1 MSELALLGF
10 YTLNNGAGPV
20 SNAALPLLMDEPR
33 NGLREFSQTQI
44 GRLTGAGNW
53 SVNRATTE
61 TQFASGPRS
70 WTLTTRTFRQ
80 GVEAWNRGCPEF
92 VRQGVEA
99 WNRGCPEF
107 ERIMES
113 WVSRIRLGIVG
124 VPNSPVLE
132 SWVSRIRRPEFAEFA
147 SNARLA
153 CTGSGSTRS
162 CRGMRVPRLIA
173 VPD

>member
-92 VRQGVEA
+92 V
-99 WNRGCPEF
+99 
-107 ERIMES
+107 
-113 WVSRIRLGIVG
+113 
-124 VPNSPVLE
+124 LE

>member
-92 VRQGVEA
+92 
-99 WNRGCPEF
+99 